1 MKYLCEMFKVD
12 IDDPIITEMDPI
24 RKQWWYE
31 SWVLG
36 IEKDL
41 EKWRAL
47 GILIGSF
54 TNPEAAQKM
63 MKRERPDYAT
73 TDEEFERSY
82 EMVEEA
88 PVEQKP
94 RKRRRR
100 KVIR

>member
-1 MKYLCEMFKVD
+1 
-12 IDDPIITEMDPI
+12 MDPI

-31 SWVLG
+31 SWVHG
-36 IEKDL
+36 IEKELDKL
-41 EKWRAL
+41 RAL

-82 EMVEEA
+82 KMVEETKT
-88 PVEQKP
+88 EENP